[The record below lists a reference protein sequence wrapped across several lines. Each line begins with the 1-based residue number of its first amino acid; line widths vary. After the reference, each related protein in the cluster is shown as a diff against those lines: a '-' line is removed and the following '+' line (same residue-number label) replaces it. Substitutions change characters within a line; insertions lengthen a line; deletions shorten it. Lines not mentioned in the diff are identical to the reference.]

1 VAEIAIFLMSDFA
14 SDVNNYLITSGKES
28 SAKLATKL
36 GKSGLD
42 AVTNRLNERGLDPAI
57 RTRALEALKTLSD
70 ALDQSA
76 ATHSPSAAD
85 NLREAADGAMRAVA
99 RVMLEIHAD

>member
-1 VAEIAIFLMSDFA
+1 MPSWPP
-14 SDVNNYLITSGKES
+14 N
-28 SAKLATKL
+28 SAN
-36 GKSGLD
+36 GVD

-76 ATHSPSAAD
+76 ANHFPAATD

-99 RVMLEIHAD
+99 RLTLELHPD

>member
-1 VAEIAIFLMSDFA
+1 M
-14 SDVNNYLITSGKES
+14 
-28 SAKLATKL
+28 ATR
-36 GKSGLD
+36 GLD

-76 ATHSPSAAD
+76 TNHSPAIAE
-85 NLREAADGAMRAVA
+85 NLREAADEAMRAVA
-99 RVMLEIHAD
+99 RLMLEIHAD

>member
-1 VAEIAIFLMSDFA
+1 LDFA
-14 SDVNNYLITSGKES
+14 SHVNNYLITSGKES